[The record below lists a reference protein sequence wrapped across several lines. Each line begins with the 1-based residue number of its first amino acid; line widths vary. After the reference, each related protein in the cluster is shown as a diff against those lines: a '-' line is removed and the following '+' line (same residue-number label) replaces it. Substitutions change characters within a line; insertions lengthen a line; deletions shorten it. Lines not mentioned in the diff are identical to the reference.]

1 MKKVWSAENG
11 SNPVTLV
18 GHSSGISDLAIVE
31 KGRNVVSV
39 SRDGSCKL
47 WDVGESKC
55 LANVSKF
62 DSFINCCSIQSTNL
76 INDQDSVSDE
86 NRSKLQ
92 LFLHV
97 FILNE

>member
-1 MKKVWSAENG
+1 MKSVEVWSAENG

-18 GHSSGISDLAIVE
+18 GHASGISDLAMVE

-55 LANVSKF
+55 LSTVCKI
-62 DSFINCCSIQSTNL
+62 DSFINCCCIQSVNNL
-76 INDQDSVSDE
+76 KSHEDDSCSDG
-86 NRSKLQ
+86 NLSRYSK
-92 LFLHV
+92 
-97 FILNE
+97 

>member
-1 MKKVWSAENG
+1 MKVWSAENG

-55 LANVSKF
+55 LATVCKF
-62 DSFINCCSIQSTNL
+62 DSFINCCSIQSSDMASNQETA
-76 INDQDSVSDE
+76 SDE
-86 NRSKLQ
+86 NRSIFHLDW
-92 LFLHV
+92 
-97 FILNE
+97 FILNK